1 MSVEAAQVVV
11 HSPMQLTLSGELT
24 LHGVTRQQPVA
35 VRLFVTGDIVRAQGE
50 ATVRQS
56 DYGIRPI
63 TVAGGMLKVKDELK
77 LTFDIV
83 ARQVTGQGNS
93 EAGAQSA
100 VATRST

>member
-1 MSVEAAQVVV
+1 MHRPDAA
-11 HSPMQLTLSGELT
+11 HTLGRADPARR
-24 LHGVTRQQPVA
+24 HPAAAGGGAPV
-35 VRLFVTGDIVRAQGE
+35 RDGGHRPRPGE

>member
-1 MSVEAAQVVV
+1 V

-24 LHGVTRQQPVA
+24 LHGVTRPQPVA
-35 VRLFVTGDIVRAQGE
+35 VRLFVTGHIVRAQGE

-63 TVAGGMLKVKDELK
+63 TVAGGMMRVKDELK

-83 ARQVTGQGNS
+83 ARQVSGQENG
-93 EAGAQSA
+93 EAGAQPA